1 MDKKIV
7 LCQYWTRNLSYGEF
21 TYKINEKYCNDK
33 GYIYHVEMDTQKIK
47 EGIKDRA
54 YTWYKPIL
62 IKDVLEQYNPD
73 YVLFMDADA
82 IVCDYSY
89 KIEEFI
95 DENYDII
102 CTNDYGPS
110 KINAGVFI
118 MKNNEWVKNF
128 LNQWWDLCDELT
140 GGPNNDVGFYKNGLW
155 HDQTT
160 FGFLMDRI
168 DDVSSHIKIISNKIL
183 NGREFKDSYNK
194 NFIFHAFSFGMLKNR
209 TIDSAYYFMFDMPK
223 PVTNDLSDISDN
235 YLTDKNYEHNYVKLV
250 YSDLFK
256 PLQKDLK
263 TFIEIGIGHGSSIEM
278 WRDYFTNGQIIGA
291 DLHLESALNHFN
303 NNTLDRI
310 ELLELDQ
317 SDEQQLENLTKMYS
331 DVDVIL
337 DDGSHKMGDQQIT
350 FAKLFKMLKSSGI
363 FIIEDLHTSLE
374 VVMPEKAWLNW
385 GDPTKTPTLKMLE
398 DFIETGELKSDYI
411 SPEDLDYLKQNIKSI
426 EVFRNRPDWSITS
439 VIIKK

>member
-7 LCQYWTRNLSYGEF
+7 VCQYWTKNLSYGEF
-21 TYKINEKYCNDK
+21 TYKINEKYCNDN

-47 EGIKDRA
+47 KGIKDRA

-62 IKDVLEQYNPD
+62 IKDVLEEYNPD
-73 YVLFMDADA
+73 YILFLDADA

-95 DENYDII
+95 DEKYDII

-128 LNQWWDLCDELT
+128 LTQWWDLCDELT
-140 GGPNNDVGFYKNGLW
+140 GGQNNEPGFYKNGLW

-168 DDVSSHIKIISNKIL
+168 EDVSSHINIITNHVL
-183 NGREFKDSYNK
+183 NGREFRDLHNK

-209 TIDSAYYFMFDMPK
+209 TIDSAYYYLFNMPK

-235 YLTDKNYEHNYVKLV
+235 YLTDKNYEHNYVRLI

-263 TFIEIGIGHGSSIEM
+263 TFIEIGIGNGSSVEM
-278 WRDYFTNGQIIGA
+278 WRDYFTNAKVVGA
-291 DLHLESALNHFN
+291 DLYLESAIAHFN
-303 NNTLDRI
+303 NSSLERI
-310 ELLELDQ
+310 ELVKLDQ
-317 SDEQQLENLTKMYS
+317 SDSLQLDEFSKLYS

-337 DDGSHKMGDQQIT
+337 DDGSHKMSDQQIT
-350 FAKLFKMLKSSGI
+350 FVKLFKILKPGGI

-374 VVMPEKAWLNW
+374 VVMPEKSWLNW

-398 DFIETGELKSDYI
+398 DFIETGELKSDYLTDEEI
-411 SPEDLDYLKQNIKSI
+411 EYLKENIKTA
-426 EVFRNRPDWSITS
+426 EVYRNRPDWSITS